1 MQVSDSD
8 IVTLER
14 NQELINGAEVL
25 AAGRMLGLSDEET
38 IATKMQTRRREQ
50 RRRFEEKGSREKNRG
65 AAEEFLRRD
74 EREFEA
80 KGNYK
85 SKIDDVAFAFGEDPE
100 YICLLYTSP
109 SPRDGLL
116 SRMPS
121 SA

>member
-25 AAGRMLGLSDEET
+25 AAGRMLGLSDDET

-65 AAEEFLRRD
+65 TAEEFLRRD

-85 SKIDDVAFAFGEDPE
+85 SKIDDVAFAFGEDPDE
-100 YICLLYTSP
+100 SIRGTMDDLPKDWRNS
-109 SPRDGLL
+109 
-116 SRMPS
+116 
-121 SA
+121 